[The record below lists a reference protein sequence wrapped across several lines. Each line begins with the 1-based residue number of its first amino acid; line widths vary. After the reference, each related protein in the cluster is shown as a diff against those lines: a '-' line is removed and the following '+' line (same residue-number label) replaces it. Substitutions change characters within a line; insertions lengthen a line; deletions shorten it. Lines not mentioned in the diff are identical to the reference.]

1 MMELRSAA
9 AIVTLLQ
16 DLARGAAFAPAFHQN
31 IGMRYEDF
39 QAMIAR
45 D

>member
-1 MMELRSAA
+1 VFAN
-9 AIVTLLQ
+9 
-16 DLARGAAFAPAFHQN
+16 AFQQN